1 MRYVIE
7 EVKGMRVVK
16 RRKAEET
23 RSVSVAPKTVE
34 EPKIRRVVK
43 RKIQAAPA
51 QPPTRAKKSE
61 APKATKATKATKTRK
76 PRAPKAVP
84 EAKKAVP
91 EAKKATYPSGQN
103 GPTIELA
110 VNDLNVKELRVLEA
124 LNASGRGER
133 LQLTITETASGA
145 FSREPAARGMSW
157 VRNSLR
163 RLVRSGYVEK
173 CARGCYR
180 VTDIGRRRLSK
191 AA

>member
-61 APKATKATKATKTRK
+61 APKAMKATKATKTRK
-76 PRAPKAVP
+76 PLAPKAVP

-103 GPTIELA
+103 GPTIDLA

-133 LQLTITETASGA
+133 LQLTITEMASGA

-173 CARGCYR
+173 CTRGCYR

>member
-1 MRYVIE
+1 M
-7 EVKGMRVVK
+7 
-16 RRKAEET
+16 
-23 RSVSVAPKTVE
+23 APKTVE

-84 EAKKAVP
+84 EAKKAVLEAKKAVP